1 MIVSL
6 ADSQILGRNQSKPS
20 QATANPSPK
29 LSYTNPL
36 NNLVR
41 ESETVLMRFPTVFP
55 FDLFTDEIV
64 IDGNKVNIIT
74 KTFFSTYHV
83 RSILIGDISDV
94 SVDTG
99 LFLATLNIIDSSNYR
114 FPIEVKVR
122 ALTKENAFLARKT
135 IQGLI
140 STKRKNIDLS
150 TLPSSE
156 VKKNIISI
164 GHTQGKSIRNI

>member
-1 MIVSL
+1 
-6 ADSQILGRNQSKPS
+6 
-20 QATANPSPK
+20 
-29 LSYTNPL
+29 
-36 NNLVR
+36 
-41 ESETVLMRFPTVFP
+41 MRFPTVFP

-64 IDGNKVNIIT
+64 IDANKVNIIT

-99 LFLATLNIIDSSNYR
+99 LFLASLNIIDSSNYR

-140 STKRKNIDLS
+140 AAKRKNIDLS
-150 TLPSSE
+150 SLSSSE
-156 VKKNIISI
+156 FKKHILTI
-164 GHTQGKSIRNI
+164 GETQGKSTRGV